1 MSNVVEIGLHVRERD
16 PIPGGQSM
24 NYLKCGVGEML
35 ELLGAGGGRGVGIPR
50 LLTVVS

>member
-1 MSNVVEIGLHVRERD
+1 MSYVVEIGLHVREHD

-35 ELLGAGGGRGVGIPR
+35 VLIGVGRGGSEFR
-50 LLTVVS
+50 DC

>member
-1 MSNVVEIGLHVRERD
+1 MSYVVEIGLHVRERD

-24 NYLKCGVGEML
+24 NYLKCGVVEML
-35 ELLGAGGGRGVGIPR
+35 ELLVGGGEGVGISR